1 MTASTIA
8 TSLLSNQGHPMTTP
22 RYSNVLMSIAIPC
35 GIAALLTDANTSLAL
50 ALLAIAT
57 MTGAAITNA
66 CGD

>member
-1 MTASTIA
+1 
-8 TSLLSNQGHPMTTP
+8 MTTP
-22 RYSNVLMSIAIPC
+22 RYSTVLMSIAIPC